1 MPSEMPSR
9 YQPVSSAGRSRS
21 GGRHRAPT
29 QPSSAGRVLRTTGA
43 IVAIAGTGI
52 AASAIPAGAATAD
65 DFAKLRQCESG
76 GNYSIDTGNGFY
88 GAYQFDLGTWHGLG
102 YSGKPSDAPPAMQ
115 DEAAHKLYNS
125 RGWSPWPS
133 CSAKLGLTN
142 NGPAPAGSDSSGST
156 SSSST
161 SSSSDSS
168 TTTPAQPVMSLSLA
182 KQQLGGDGFSGTVLS
197 DAFAADVR
205 ADAYVWQNAMR
216 QRKFVLTVD
225 GKFGPQSQRLAAFY
239 SYLTGASDG
248 QAGVVGKN
256 LWSVT
261 VY

>member
-1 MPSEMPSR
+1 MPSQ
-9 YQPVSSAGRSRS
+9 YQRGTNADRSVSRS
-21 GGRHRAPT
+21 GGRHRAPS

-52 AASAIPAGAATAD
+52 AASAVPAGAATAD

-76 GNYSIDTGNGFY
+76 GNYSINTGNGFY
-88 GAYQFDLGTWHGLG
+88 GAYQFDLRTWQGLG

-115 DEAAHKLYNS
+115 DDAAHKLYNA

-133 CSAKLGLTN
+133 CSVKMGLTN
-142 NGPAPAGSDSSGST
+142 DGPAPAGSDAGSGSGST
-156 SSSST
+156 S
-161 SSSSDSS
+161 
-168 TTTPAQPVMSLSLA
+168 PAAPAEPEMTLNRAQ
-182 KQQLGGDGFSGTVLS
+182 QQLGGDAFSGTVLS
-197 DAFAADVR
+197 TQYAGDVR

-239 SYLTGASDG
+239 SYLTGVTDG
-248 QAGVVGKN
+248 QSGVVGKN
-256 LWSVT
+256 LWQVT
-261 VY
+261 VS

>member
-1 MPSEMPSR
+1 MPSQDQRGSD
-9 YQPVSSAGRSRS
+9 AGRARP

-29 QPSSAGRVLRTTGA
+29 QPSSAGRALRTTGA
-43 IVAIAGTGI
+43 IVAIAGT
-52 AASAIPAGAATAD
+52 ATAVSAMPAGAATAD

-76 GNYSIDTGNGFY
+76 GNYSINTGNGFY
-88 GAYQFDLGTWHGLG
+88 GAYQFDLQTWHGLG
-102 YSGKPSDAPPAMQ
+102 YSGKPSDAPPALQ
-115 DEAAHKLYNS
+115 DEAAHKLYNA

-133 CSAKLGLTN
+133 CSAKLGLTR
-142 NGPAPAGSDSSGST
+142 NGPAPAGSDAST
-156 SSSST
+156 ASPT
-161 SSSSDSS
+161 VEA
-168 TTTPAQPVMSLSLA
+168 PAPMTLA
-182 KQQLGGDGFSGTVLS
+182 TARQELGGTGYSGTALS
-197 DAFAADVR
+197 AAFADTVR
-205 ADAYVWQNAMR
+205 ADAYLWQNAMR

-248 QAGVVGKN
+248 QSGVVGRN